1 MDLNTKY
8 IPISLSELEIEYPNF
23 IEFLNTNKTFII
35 NGSKNCGKSTITK
48 LYLNLLNYDYLL
60 LDDPHISKEYIIDKL
75 QYTTKSVFSYFLNQN
90 YVVVIDNF
98 DSFDNST
105 KELLLKYSLKSQF
118 IIITNKYLN
127 SKINYIRFHNY
138 SIDYLMNLYVTIYFL
153 ETNKNCSDIPEF
165 ENICQ
170 MFSILDFNLNT
181 INNSKSIKSKNN
193 KQKSNNESSIESC
206 NYKLFFDKFHYEYN
220 DLVSEKNFK
229 KKLYILDKF
238 TSYSVFQNNI
248 IYNYNNIDD
257 LAESYDLLST
267 SLCFLETGC
276 ALNNTNFNANLEY
289 YPILSIIGT
298 TYKLDSFKIHK
309 ENFQIRKKKNFKNNY
324 Y

>member
-8 IPISLSELEIEYPNF
+8 IPISLSELENEYPNF

-60 LDDPHISKEYIIDKL
+60 LNDPYISKEYIIDKL

-98 DSFDNST
+98 DLFDYST

-127 SKINYIRFHNY
+127 SKINYIRFNNY
-138 SIDYLMNLYVTIYFL
+138 SIDYLMNLYVNIYFL
-153 ETNKNCSDIPEF
+153 ETNKNCSYIPEF

-181 INNSKSIKSKNN
+181 ISNSKSNNDKKKSI
-193 KQKSNNESSIESC
+193 NESDD
-206 NYKLFFDKFHYEYN
+206 YKLFFDKFHYEYN
-220 DLVSEKNFK
+220 DLVSEKNFQ

-257 LAESYDLLST
+257 LAESYDFLST

-276 ALNNTNFNANLEY
+276 ALNNTNFNANLEF
-289 YPILSIIGT
+289 YPILSIIST

>member
-1 MDLNTKY
+1 
-8 IPISLSELEIEYPNF
+8 
-23 IEFLNTNKTFII
+23 
-35 NGSKNCGKSTITK
+35 
-48 LYLNLLNYDYLL
+48 
-60 LDDPHISKEYIIDKL
+60 
-75 QYTTKSVFSYFLNQN
+75 
-90 YVVVIDNF
+90 
-98 DSFDNST
+98 
-105 KELLLKYSLKSQF
+105 
-118 IIITNKYLN
+118 
-127 SKINYIRFHNY
+127 
-138 SIDYLMNLYVTIYFL
+138 MNLYVTIYFL
-153 ETNKNCSDIPEF
+153 ETNRNCYDIPEF

-181 INNSKSIKSKNN
+181 ISNSKSTKL
-193 KQKSNNESSIESC
+193 SNNVNEDLNSSNVSINVSS
-206 NYKLFFDKFHYEYN
+206 NYKLFYDKFHYEYN
-220 DLVSEKNFK
+220 DLVSEKNFQ

-257 LAESYDLLST
+257 LADSYENLSN
-267 SLCFLETGC
+267 SLCFLETGS

>member
-1 MDLNTKY
+1 
-8 IPISLSELEIEYPNF
+8 
-23 IEFLNTNKTFII
+23 
-35 NGSKNCGKSTITK
+35 
-48 LYLNLLNYDYLL
+48 
-60 LDDPHISKEYIIDKL
+60 
-75 QYTTKSVFSYFLNQN
+75 
-90 YVVVIDNF
+90 
-98 DSFDNST
+98 
-105 KELLLKYSLKSQF
+105 
-118 IIITNKYLN
+118 
-127 SKINYIRFHNY
+127 
-138 SIDYLMNLYVTIYFL
+138 
-153 ETNKNCSDIPEF
+153 
-165 ENICQ
+165 

-181 INNSKSIKSKNN
+181 ISNSTLTKSNNN
-193 KQKSNNESSIESC
+193 KQKSNDESSNESINDLG

-220 DLVSEKNFK
+220 DLVSEKNFQ

-257 LAESYDLLST
+257 LAESYDFLST
-267 SLCFLETGC
+267 SLCFLETGP